1 MERGAWSK
9 AGARGMEHGC
19 RNMDHGSAGALDAGR
34 VFMDDVR
41 GGPNLSPDYILQY
54 GTCILLYYPVLWK
67 VSGKVYQPCNS
78 KQTVI

>member
-1 MERGAWSK
+1 MEQSWSKGHGAW
-9 AGARGMEHGC
+9 MQEH
-19 RNMDHGSAGALDAGR
+19 RPWHGVWSAGALDAGR